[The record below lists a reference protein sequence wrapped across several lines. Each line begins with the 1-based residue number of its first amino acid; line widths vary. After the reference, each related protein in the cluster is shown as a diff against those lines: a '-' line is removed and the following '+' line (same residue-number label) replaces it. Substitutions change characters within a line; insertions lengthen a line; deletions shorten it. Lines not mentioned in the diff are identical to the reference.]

1 MFTDMAQLN
10 HFNACRVQTA
20 LIAAHNRLKCVAQGR
35 DGASFGSLDAKR
47 LKKVVKDY
55 ETSFNHYYA
64 GEVSQVAGSLE
75 VVNPQSAHVYSSR
88 LLDARVAMKMGV
100 LGEDFVE
107 CLRKKVREIYSLP
120 RLDIKD
126 SYL

>member
-10 HFNACRVQTA
+10 HINALSVKIA
-20 LIAAHNRLKCVAQGR
+20 LVAAYNGVRHVAQGR

-75 VVNPQSAHVYSSR
+75 VVNPQSAYVYSSR

-100 LGEDFVE
+100 PTEDFAE
-107 CLRKKVREIYSLP
+107 CLRKKVREIAGLP
-120 RLDIKD
+120 RLDMKD